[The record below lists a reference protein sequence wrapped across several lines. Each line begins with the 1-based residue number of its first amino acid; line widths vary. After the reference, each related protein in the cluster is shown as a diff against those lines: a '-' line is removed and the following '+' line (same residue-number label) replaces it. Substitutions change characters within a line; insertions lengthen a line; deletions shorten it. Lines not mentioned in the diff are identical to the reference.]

1 MPPFIHFSM
10 KEFTFH
16 QMKVFVAVVEQ
27 GTFKKA
33 ADVLDLTQPAITLHM
48 QNLESVLGF
57 KLLSKS
63 ASRRGSEITIQGKF
77 FYYKSLEV
85 LSVIDQI
92 RPGLAGLT
100 NKLDCIKA
108 STL

>member
-1 MPPFIHFSM
+1 MPPFIYFSM

-33 ADVLDLTQPAITLHM
+33 ADALDLTQPAITLHM

-57 KLLSKS
+57 KLLNKS
-63 ASRRGSEITIQGKF
+63 GRRGSEITIQGKF

-85 LSVIDQI
+85 LSIVNQI